1 METFDGWLLSCLD
14 TLMMKYQYDQA
25 SIVTSTPLAG
35 LCYRYVE
42 KIINFHNE
50 LSLLSGPDEQSSLL
64 LPTR

>member
-35 LCYRYVE
+35 LCCRYVE
-42 KIINFHNE
+42 EIIGFHDE
-50 LSLLSGPDEQSSLL
+50 LSLLLGPDEQSSLL